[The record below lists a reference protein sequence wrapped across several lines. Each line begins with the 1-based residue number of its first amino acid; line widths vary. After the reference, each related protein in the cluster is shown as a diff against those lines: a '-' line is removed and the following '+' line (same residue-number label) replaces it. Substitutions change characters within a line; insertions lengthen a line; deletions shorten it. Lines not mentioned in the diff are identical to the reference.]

1 MIYRYTIDN
10 ILSLM
15 QNMGTLKREQIKR
28 FFSSELEPNRVE
40 YLLNQLAI
48 KHILIYNEDA
58 DTFSFVGAAPYSK
71 DASDRLITAFWV
83 LVAAGSNNVQEI
95 ILTRFPTQFLFITPA
110 GDTYDVT
117 VVESEHDALLAQ
129 RVRSETI
136 LRGVSDIVT
145 HLAVLNRPEDAVM
158 LKNAGFD
165 YYCLIDPATKD
176 VKYVQLDGN

>member
-10 ILSLM
+10 ILTLM

-48 KHILIYNEDA
+48 KHILIYDEDA

-71 DASDRLITAFWV
+71 DASERLMRAFWV
-83 LVAAGSNNVQEI
+83 LVAAGSSNVQEI
-95 ILTRFPTQFLFITPA
+95 MLTRYPTQLLFISPENDA
-110 GDTYDVT
+110 YDVT
-117 VVESEHDALLAQ
+117 VVNTSHEAILAQ

-136 LRGVSDIVT
+136 MRGVSDIVT
-145 HLAVLNRPEDAVM
+145 HVAVLQKKSDVTLLQNC
-158 LKNAGFD
+158 GFD
-165 YYCLIDPATKD
+165 CYCTIDPLTQD
-176 VKYVQLDGN
+176 VKYYQISGN